1 MKVGQLGKR
10 ERKHVPIKSFDSRGM
25 LVVSDLQVIDGLFNK
40 LSCGSERILSA
51 NCTTDIS

>member
-10 ERKHVPIKSFDSRGM
+10 ERKHVPIKPFDSRCVP
-25 LVVSDLQVIDGLFNK
+25 VVSDLQVIDGLFNK